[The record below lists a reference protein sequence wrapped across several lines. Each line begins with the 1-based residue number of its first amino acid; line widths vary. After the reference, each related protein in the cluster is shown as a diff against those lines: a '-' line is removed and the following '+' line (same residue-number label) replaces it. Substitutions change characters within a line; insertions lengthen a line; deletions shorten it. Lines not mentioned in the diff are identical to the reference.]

1 MVEAAERRP
10 GMDGF
15 MESAIPVV
23 AIVLSIGG
31 PLAIA
36 ALVIHSSHRKDMALQ
51 EMVASAVAS
60 GKGPEEIREIVGILN
75 PKPARSRLGTM
86 KAGILLI
93 GISAAMAFSALVL
106 GQTGLLGPGAFL
118 FFGGAALIVIWRVSA
133 RKGDGS

>member
-1 MVEAAERRP
+1 
-10 GMDGF
+10 MDGF
-15 MESAIPVV
+15 MESAIPVI

-60 GKGPEEIREIVGILN
+60 GKGPEEIREIVGILS
-75 PKPARSRLGTM
+75 PKAPRNRLGTL
-86 KAGILLI
+86 KAGVFLV

-106 GQTGLLGPGAFL
+106 GHTGLLSPGAFL
-118 FFGGAALIVIWRVSA
+118 FFGGIALVVIWRVSD
-133 RKGDGS
+133 RKGEGS

>member
-15 MESAIPVV
+15 MESAIPVI

-60 GKGPEEIREIVGILN
+60 GKGPEEIREIVGIIS
-75 PKPARSRLGTM
+75 PRQPRSRLGTL

-93 GISAAMAFSALVL
+93 GIAAAMAFTALVM
-106 GQTGLLGPGAFL
+106 GHTGMLEPGAYL
-118 FFGGAALIVIWRVSA
+118 FFGGIALVVIWRVTV
-133 RKGDGS
+133 RKGEGN